1 MPRNP
6 STGVYTPVVNS
17 FSDPVLGDVIDPV
30 DASAFF
36 ADETDALNDLPLA
49 LVDGTSTTPLTFEVG
64 DDAPIAVR
72 SGDDAEYTYISIGRE
87 NEEGVLGV
95 AANVNDFIIGTA
107 AGDVALRGDQK
118 LWLGSNSGVTSKP
131 GISISANG
139 TVNFYGGG
147 TYAATLNT
155 SGQFMF
161 GATAGDAS
169 TDSLAVISRNATA
182 LPLHDPAANVDE
194 WWPLHIGIADGKN
207 GGFGIDTFTGG
218 FGVMDFRVSNLAN
231 GASGN
236 ARMTSGQFGGVIGM
250 LGATNTSG
258 PVTYSGGAAQ
268 VRWYADG
275 DFTTTSNP
283 GKIAIWTTPSGSTA
297 VGGAREVAA
306 FRETG
311 MTELLKLTITSILT
325 GGNLQANILS
335 GNSVNYAALGLGRTA
350 NEMSVGVAGATNDF
364 VTGTVAGDAVVKS
377 ATGALFLTGIGL
389 AGVTPVSVRSGA
401 SGTYV
406 ALGLGRTANE
416 LSIGVAAAT
425 NNFVTGTAAGD
436 AAVKAEASLFLAS
449 NGAGINRIAKL
460 DTTGLLTLPGNVVI
474 PGSSSGSAT
483 IAAPASGGGTV
494 TLFAGSDTVVGK
506 ATTDEL
512 TNKTLNASVG
522 KGTWTASGTWTLPAL
537 TLGGAITYGGVT
549 LSNAVT
555 GPGTMVLSA
564 GPTLTGTISAA
575 ALTLSG
581 VLNYGGVALSAAVT
595 GTGNMVLSAGPTLTG
610 TTTIATLALT
620 TVGAHTISGAIT
632 YGGVTLSNAVTGNM
646 VLSASPTITG
656 HATIE
661 GVTATGATG
670 TGKFVFDT
678 APTLGVV
685 TATSINFGGTAL
697 SNYTEGTWTPAITT
711 DGTVGT
717 PAYTVQVG
725 SYERIGRT
733 VTARFFIQLSGWT
746 GSPTGNVSISGLPL
760 ANSAVAASNGSC
772 VVTAYTVTGLAALN
786 YGITGTI
793 TASSSQIDLKQN
805 GSTGTTNITAAQA
818 GTTALLVG
826 IATYRV

>member
-17 FSDPVLGDVIDPV
+17 FSDPILGDVIDPV
-30 DASAFF
+30 NASALF

-49 LVDGTSTTPLTFEVG
+49 LVSGTSTEPLTFEQG
-64 DDAPIAVR
+64 DAAPVLIR
-72 SGDDAEYTYISIGRE
+72 SGDAAEFTFISVGRE
-87 NEEGVLGV
+87 SEEGVLGV
-95 AANVNDFIIGTA
+95 AANSSNFMPGTV
-107 AGDVALRGDQK
+107 AGDVAVRGNQK
-118 LWLGSNSGVTSKP
+118 LWLGSGSGVSEKP
-131 GISISANG
+131 GISIASNG

-194 WWPLHIGIADGKN
+194 WWPLHIGIQDGKN

-218 FGVMDFRVSNLAN
+218 FGVMDFRISNLAN

-350 NEMSVGVAGATNDF
+350 NEMSVGVAGTTNDF

-389 AGVTPVSVRSGA
+389 AGATPVSVRSGA

-436 AAVKAEASLFLAS
+436 AAIKAEANLFLAS
-449 NGAGINRIAKL
+449 NGAGTTRIAKL

-474 PGSSSGSAT
+474 PGSSSGTAT
-483 IAAPASGGGTV
+483 IAAQAAAGTP
-494 TLFAGSDTVVGK
+494 TL
-506 ATTDEL
+506 
-512 TNKTLNASVG
+512 TLPN
-522 KGTWTASGTWTLPAL
+522 ASGTFAVSATSPLSLSATTGALSVTTGTLSKTDDTNVTL
-537 TLGGAITYGGVT
+537 TLGGTPANA
-549 LSNAVT
+549 LFNAVSLTLGWTGTLAASRGGTGLSSLGTGVATALGVNVGSAGAFVTFNGALGTPSSGTATNLSGTAASLTAGNVTTNANLT
-555 GPGTMVLSA
+555 GPITSVGNATSIA
-564 GPTLTGTISAA
+564 SQ
-575 ALTLSG
+575 
-581 VLNYGGVALSAAVT
+581 T
-595 GTGNMVLSAGPTLTG
+595 GTGTKVVVDTSPTLVTPN
-610 TTTIATLALT
+610 I
-620 TVGAHTISGAIT
+620 
-632 YGGVTLSNAVTGNM
+632 GVA
-646 VLSASPTITG
+646 
-656 HATIE
+656 
-661 GVTATGATG
+661 
-670 TGKFVFDT
+670 
-678 APTLGVV
+678 